1 MCGRFV
7 LSQTSADLAAL
18 FDVDDVGASLPG
30 VSFNIAPTD
39 PVPIVVESM
48 KGVEEGMPPRRRLEA
63 ARWGLVPS
71 WAKDPSV
78 GSRMFNARIESVAEK
93 PAFRA
98 AYEKRRAAI
107 PATGYYEWHTAADGS
122 KTPQFINAG
131 EGSLILF
138 AGLYEWWRA
147 PASGSPWLLSASILT
162 QPATGRLGEF
172 HDRMPV
178 FLDPTMIE
186 EWLDPQTEGD
196 AELLGQVAAGAAALA
211 DDLDVYAVGPDV
223 GNVRNNGPELIRRAD
238 VLTD

>member
-18 FDVDDVGASLPG
+18 FDVDEVGASLPPI
-30 VSFNIAPTD
+30 SYNIAPTD

-48 KGVEEGMPPRRRLEA
+48 KGVEDGLPPRRRLEA

-71 WAKDPSV
+71 WSKDPS
-78 GSRMFNARIESVAEK
+78 GAARMINARIESVAEK

-98 AYEKRRAAI
+98 SYEKRRAAI
-107 PATGYYEWHTAADGS
+107 PATGYYEWHTDEAGT
-122 KTPQFINAG
+122 KVPHFISAG

-147 PASGSPWLLSASILT
+147 PAPGSPWLLTASILT
-162 QPATGRLGEF
+162 QPSSGPLGAI

-178 FLDPTMIE
+178 FLDPE
-186 EWLDPQTEGD
+186 LLGDWLDPLVEGD
-196 AELLGQVAAGAAALA
+196 AELLGTVAGAAAMLA
-211 DDLDVYAVGPDV
+211 DDLDAYPVGPEV
-223 GNVRNNGPELIRRAD
+223 GNVRNNGPELVRRAD
-238 VLTD
+238 TLTD